1 MARTKKHAA
10 YDADRIMKEL
20 MNDGKI
26 KRVGSTRTGHWEIN
40 D

>member
-20 MNDGKI
+20 MVAVVEAYEEMGN
-26 KRVGSTRTGHWEIN
+26 
-40 D
+40 